1 MCPVSALRVM
11 AGVKMPNSYPQGLS
25 TRCINLWRTRR
36 RYAQVIHILTGN
48 LTTTLA
54 STLAGE
60 PLRRIARKRSLVLVA
75 GLLLFTNMPTAKAVS
90 TARDINSY
98 KLYAHMKVLDAKE
111 YRCLEL
117 LWHNESRWN
126 PKADNPKSTAWG
138 IPQLL
143 KYKEKDPY
151 KQIDRGLKYI
161 EHRYKTTCKA
171 WLHHKKTGH
180 Y

>member
-1 MCPVSALRVM
+1 
-11 AGVKMPNSYPQGLS
+11 MPNSYPQMLS
-25 TRCINLWRTRR
+25 TGVNILWMTRR
-36 RYAQVIHILTGN
+36 RYARVIHILAGN
-48 LTTTLA
+48 LTSTLA
-54 STLAGE
+54 SILAGE
-60 PLRRIARKRSLVLVA
+60 PLRRIARRRSLVLVA
-75 GLLLFTNMPTAKAVS
+75 GLLLFTNMTAQAVS

-117 LWHNESRWN
+117 LWHKESRWN
-126 PKADNPKSTAWG
+126 PRADNPKSSAYG
-138 IPQLL
+138 IPQIL

-161 EHRYKTTCKA
+161 EHRHSTPCKA
-171 WLHHKKTGH
+171 LRFHRSTGH